1 MRALHL
7 SCMIKILTVMH
18 TLTTT
23 PYTLSSQSP
32 FLCVGYNISINMLV
46 PNFIIRNSKF
56 QYNKCFELSS
66 LPGITNEL
74 VYMNECVITI
84 IQSGMYT
91 QYIINGRI

>member
-18 TLTTT
+18 MYTLTTT

-32 FLCVGYNISINMLV
+32 FLFVGYNISINMLV
-46 PNFIIRNSKF
+46 PNFIIRKF

-66 LPGITNEL
+66 LPGITNKL

-84 IQSGMYT
+84 IPSGMYT
-91 QYIINGRI
+91 QYILNGRV

>member
-7 SCMIKILTVMH
+7 TCMIKILTVMH
-18 TLTTT
+18 MYTLTTT
-23 PYTLSSQSP
+23 PYTLSSQTP

-46 PNFIIRNSKF
+46 PNFIIRKF

-66 LPGITNEL
+66 LPGNTNKL

-84 IQSGMYT
+84 IPSGTYV
-91 QYIINGRI
+91 YPVYN